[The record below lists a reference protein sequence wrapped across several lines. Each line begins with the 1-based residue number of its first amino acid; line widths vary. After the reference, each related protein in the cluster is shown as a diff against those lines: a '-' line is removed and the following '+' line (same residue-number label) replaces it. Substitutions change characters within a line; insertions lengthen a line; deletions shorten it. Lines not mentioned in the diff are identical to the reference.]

1 MANGD
6 RLAGASGIMASM
18 RHDILGLPNRWRLAA
33 LSVLYAAVMLYSSTV
48 VGPSGPNFVYR
59 DPALVFRAFLAT
71 RYVFHGS
78 DQRADWVGNLLMLV
92 PFGFIV
98 TATLWP
104 VRPGRKLA
112 ALLGAVLICIG
123 TILAIKYLQLFFPP
137 RTVTLNYILAQT
149 VGAVIGS
156 GGCVV
161 WHQRIGHSVNRRDLV
176 AAFVIALRLYTGAL
190 CLFILMPL
198 DFALNATDLGLLME
212 RLPETF
218 LILPGNGRPPVVRIV
233 VIVMAAVAFIP
244 VGMMLTFVRRGIYQV
259 RRSLFSVAG
268 IGLLLTTALYGLTAL
283 VISAF
288 PVMPAVLYRT
298 AGIVAG
304 AAMIRWLARQDAE
317 ALRRWLSRLV
327 PWAAVPYLLSVLLVN
342 RLLSVDWLSW
352 PEAVVQAYPLGFLP
366 LFDYYIVTKAEAAKN
381 IVAHAVLYMPVGV
394 MLWLRYG
401 DRVGGLAFVLAALLS
416 FVVELGRYFRPGLE
430 GDINAIAVAGLAS
443 LLAVR
448 LMPQAWSMVQ
458 ALGRQPALPS
468 VRHRD
473 ATDVAGRNLMT
484 GQIVGEIE
492 DF

>member
-1 MANGD
+1 
-6 RLAGASGIMASM
+6 
-18 RHDILGLPNRWRLAA
+18 
-33 LSVLYAAVMLYSSTV
+33 MLYSSTL
-48 VGPSGPNFVYR
+48 VGPSGPNLVYR
-59 DPALVFRAFLAT
+59 DPAVVFRAFLAT
-71 RYVFHGS
+71 RYVAHGS

-104 VRPGRKLA
+104 ARPSRKLA
-112 ALLGAVLICIG
+112 ALLGAALICVG

-149 VGAVIGS
+149 LGAVIGS
-156 GGCVV
+156 AGCVV
-161 WHQRIGHSVNRRDLV
+161 WHQRIGHSANRRDLV
-176 AAFVIALRLYTGAL
+176 AAFAVALRLYTGAL

-198 DFALNATDLGLLME
+198 DFALNTTDLGLLME

-218 LILPGNGRPPVVRIV
+218 LILPGHDRPPVVRFV
-233 VIVMAAVAFIP
+233 VIVMAAVAFTP
-244 VGMMLTFVRRGIYQV
+244 VGMMLTFGRRGINQV
-259 RRSLFSVAG
+259 RRSLLSVAG
-268 IGLLLTTALYGLTAL
+268 IGLVLTAALYVLTTL

-288 PVMPAVLYRT
+288 PAVPAILYRT

-304 AAMIRWLARQDAE
+304 AAAIHWIAPRDAE
-317 ALRRWLSRLV
+317 ALHCWLGRLV
-327 PWAAVPYLLSVLLVN
+327 PWAVIPYLLSVLLVN

-352 PEAVVQAYPLGFLP
+352 PEAVAQAYPLGFLP

-394 MLWLRYG
+394 LLWLRYG

-430 GDINAIAVAGLAS
+430 GDVNAIVVAGLAS
-443 LLAVR
+443 FLAVR
-448 LMPQAWSMVQ
+448 LMPAAWSMVQ
-458 ALGRQPALPS
+458 ALGRQPVLPS
-468 VRHRD
+468 VRRRD
-473 ATDVAGRNLMT
+473 AADLAGRAPIA
-484 GQIVGEIE
+484 GQILGEVE

>member
-1 MANGD
+1 
-6 RLAGASGIMASM
+6 MASM
-18 RHDILGLPNRWRLAA
+18 QHDLLGLSNRWRLAA
-33 LSVLYAAVMLYSSTV
+33 LCVLYAAVMLYSSTL

-59 DPALVFRAFLAT
+59 DPAVVFRAFLAT
-71 RYVFHGS
+71 RYVAHGS

-104 VRPGRKLA
+104 ARPNYNPA
-112 ALLGAVLICIG
+112 ALLGAVLISIG
-123 TILAIKYLQLFFPP
+123 TILTIKYLQLFFPP

-149 VGAVIGS
+149 LGAVIGAA
-156 GGCVV
+156 GCAA
-161 WHQRIGHSVNRRDLV
+161 WHQRVARSANRRDFV
-176 AAFVIALRLYTGAL
+176 AALVVALRLYTGAL

-198 DFALNATDLGLLME
+198 DFALNMTDLGLLMD

-218 LILPGNGRPPVVRIV
+218 MILPGHDRPPVVRFV
-233 VIVMAAVAFIP
+233 VIAMGAVAFVP
-244 VGMMLTFVRRGIYQV
+244 VGMMLTFVRRGVYQV
-259 RRSLFSVAG
+259 RRGLLSVAG
-268 IGLLLTTALYGLTAL
+268 IGLVLTTVLYGLTTL

-288 PVMPAVLYRT
+288 PVMPSILYRT

-304 AAMIRWLARQDAE
+304 AAAISWIARQDAE
-317 ALRRWLSRLV
+317 TSRRRLGRLV

-342 RLLSVDWLSW
+342 RLLSVEWLSW
-352 PEAVVQAYPLGFLP
+352 PEAAARAYPLGFLP

-381 IVAHAVLYMPVGV
+381 IVAHAVLYMPMGV
-394 MLWLRYG
+394 LLWLRYG

-430 GDINAIAVAGLAS
+430 GDVNAIAVAGLAS

-448 LMPQAWSMVQ
+448 LMPAAWSMMR
-458 ALGRQPALPS
+458 ALSRQPVAPP
-468 VRHRD
+468 VRRWAPREA
-473 ATDVAGRNLMT
+473 ATDSPAS
-484 GQIVGEIE
+484 GEVLGEVE